1 MLRNIVF
8 FFGHL
13 RFMIWGKNEVI
24 HMYYCNWMYHP
35 EMESL
40 PELKGTFTGKD
51 TFEW

>member
-1 MLRNIVF
+1 
-8 FFGHL
+8 
-13 RFMIWGKNEVI
+13 MIWGKNEVI